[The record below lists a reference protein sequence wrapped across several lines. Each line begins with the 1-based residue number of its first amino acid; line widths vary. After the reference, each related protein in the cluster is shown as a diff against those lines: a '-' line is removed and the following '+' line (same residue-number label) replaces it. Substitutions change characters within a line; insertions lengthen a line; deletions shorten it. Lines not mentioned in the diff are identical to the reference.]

1 MLAAGIKPAPTS
13 NSRNASNTRHLKS
26 ESAGANYTQ
35 TPTADSTKMQTL
47 TRLGKNHKIKDLQTG
62 PGPGAYYREL
72 EIGGVSYGIGKAKR
86 VRERKQLSV
95 GPGAYDLPPTPI
107 GLGYSMTPRRKQLK
121 KIENIPGPGTYT
133 PTSEKKCVVFSVPK
147 ADRNK
152 SRIIESPG
160 PGAYTIS
167 RQNSSRSAL

>member
-1 MLAAGIKPAPTS
+1 MKPILAS
-13 NSRNASNTRHLKS
+13 NSRNASNSKHLKI
-26 ESAGANYTQ
+26 ETVGTNYTQ
-35 TPTADSTKMQTL
+35 TPTIDSTKIQTL
-47 TRLGKNHKIKDLQTG
+47 ARLGKNHKIKDLQTG
-62 PGPGAYYREL
+62 PGPGVYYHEL

-86 VRERKQLSV
+86 VRERKQFSV
-95 GPGAYDLPPTPI
+95 GPGSYDLPPTPI

-133 PTSEKKCVVFSVPK
+133 PTSEKRGIVFSIPN

-160 PGAYTIS
+160 PGSYTIS